1 MLSGWERS
9 SKSRTIKEA
18 KLAKNLKHRSF
29 DHLRMVEGGRGQ
41 VEGSVRVWI

>member
-29 DHLRMVEGGRGQ
+29 DHLKKVESRRCKA
-41 VEGSVRVWI
+41 EERVKA